1 MMTVP
6 AVSSSRLQ
14 RVSPA
19 CDEEAVAV
27 VTPTLNQGPGVYIQ
41 ELPNPV
47 LPIVGVPTSVTA
59 FYGQAPQG
67 TVNDPFQVN
76 SWADYENEFGGLDAD
91 YPLSYAV
98 YLFFLNG
105 GSTALI
111 VRYDDG
117 TAPASA
123 KLSTDTTLVA
133 SSPGAWGGDLS
144 AAMDTG
150 SLYNTDP
157 AVNPNINQFNLT
169 ITSTDGSSESYP
181 GVNLVK
187 GTANYLATQL
197 LSSRFVDVAA
207 STIGTTVPTI
217 EAGKTVTVNFTL
229 PAAAAAAGGD
239 AAAGAGAAGAGGGDA
254 AAGGAAAAGAGAAGA
269 GGGDAAAGGAAAA
282 GAGAAG
288 AGAAGAGD
296 AAAGGDGGA
305 GAAAPADTTGSVGL
319 GNSGNQSGIYALL
332 KADIFNILCLP
343 VAPGTTYSQEDLGTA
358 ADFCASQRA
367 MLIIDPPPG
376 WTDVPLG
383 FGDVTGSKAA
393 LLSPSP
399 NAAVYYPNLQ
409 LTDATGASFT
419 AGPCGAVAG
428 VWAATDNT
436 RGVWK
441 APAGTAA
448 AISGIAG
455 FTVQVDNGESG
466 LLNSLGINTLRVM
479 PAAGAV
485 AWGARTT
492 VGIDQLP
499 NQWKYVPVR
508 RIALYIEE
516 SLRRGT
522 LWAVFEPNDEP
533 LWSSLR
539 LNVTTFMQ
547 GLFRQGAFAGTT
559 PKDAYLVQC
568 DANNNPPDQVALG
581 IVNILVGF
589 APLYPAEFVVIS
601 IQQQA
606 LQD

>member
-229 PAAAAAAGGD
+229 PAAA
-239 AAAGAGAAGAGGGDA
+239 A

>member
-1 MMTVP
+1 M
-6 AVSSSRLQ
+6 
-14 RVSPA
+14 
-19 CDEEAVAV
+19 

-239 AAAGAGAAGAGGGDA
+239 AAAGAGAA
-254 AAGGAAAAGAGAAGA
+254 AAGAGA
-269 GGGDAAAGGAAAA
+269 
-282 GAGAAG
+282 
-288 AGAAGAGD
+288 

>member
-1 MMTVP
+1 M
-6 AVSSSRLQ
+6 
-14 RVSPA
+14 
-19 CDEEAVAV
+19 

-150 SLYNTDP
+150 SLFNTDP

-217 EAGKTVTVNFTL
+217 EAGKTVTVNFTP

-239 AAAGAGAAGAGGGDA
+239 AAAGAGAAGAGA
-254 AAGGAAAAGAGAAGA
+254 A
-269 GGGDAAAGGAAAA
+269 
-282 GAGAAG
+282 
-288 AGAAGAGD
+288 AAGAGD

-305 GAAAPADTTGSVGL
+305 GAAAPADTTGSVSL

-367 MLIIDPPPG
+367 MLIIDPPQG

-547 GLFRQGAFAGTT
+547 GLFRQGAFAGST

>member
-1 MMTVP
+1 
-6 AVSSSRLQ
+6 
-14 RVSPA
+14 
-19 CDEEAVAV
+19 VA
-27 VTPTLNQGPGVYIQ
+27 TPTLNQGPGVYIQ
-41 ELPNPV
+41 ELPNPI

-67 TVNDPFQVN
+67 MVKDPFQVN
-76 SWADYENEFGGLDAD
+76 SWADYEKEFGGLEAD

-123 KLSTDTTLVA
+123 ELSAGTTLVA

-144 AAMDTG
+144 AAMDT
-150 SLYNTDP
+150 SNLFNTDP

-197 LSSRFVDVAA
+197 LSSRFVDATA
-207 STIGTTVPTI
+207 STTGTTVPKI
-217 EAGKTVTVNFTL
+217 EAGKTVTVNFAL
-229 PAAAAAAGGD
+229 PAAAPAHPTGPVSLGD
-239 AAAGAGAAGAGGGDA
+239 QGQ
-254 AAGGAAAAGAGAAGA
+254 
-269 GGGDAAAGGAAAA
+269 
-282 GAGAAG
+282 
-288 AGAAGAGD
+288 
-296 AAAGGDGGA
+296 
-305 GAAAPADTTGSVGL
+305 
-319 GNSGNQSGIYALL
+319 QSGIYALL

-343 VAPGTTYSQEDLGTA
+343 VAPGTTYSQEELGTA

-367 MLIIDPPPG
+367 MLIIDPPQG
-376 WTDVPLG
+376 WTDVPLL
-383 FGDVTGSKAA
+383 FGDITGSKAA
-393 LLSPSP
+393 LLTPSA

-409 LTDATGASFT
+409 LTDATGASFIT
-419 AGPCGAVAG
+419 GPSGAVAG

-466 LLNSLGINTLRVM
+466 LLNPLGVNTLRVM

-485 AWGARTT
+485 VWGARTT

-508 RIALYIEE
+508 RLALYIEE

-606 LQD
+606 QQD

>member
-269 GGGDAAAGGAAAA
+269 GGGDAAAGGAA
-282 GAGAAG
+282 AAG

>member
-217 EAGKTVTVNFTL
+217 DAGKTVTVNFTL
-229 PAAAAAAGGD
+229 PAAA
-239 AAAGAGAAGAGGGDA
+239 A

-269 GGGDAAAGGAAAA
+269 GGGDAAAGGAA
-282 GAGAAG
+282 AAG